1 MRDSHVGCVLYN
13 GKENH
18 YQIRSWIQI
27 MRNVRVLSNQDRACI
42 VGSPMHV
49 WWENCT
55 VRYILVLSD
64 YCSSPITNDYWN
76 SWIYIIR
83 NIFRHSIITAVSKLE
98 QLERLRSE
106 DTPRRPVITLT
117 IDQFILN
124 PKSILLI
131 SSYRIPSQKKV
142 KAEKIRKICEKI

>member
-1 MRDSHVGCVLYN
+1 MKHD
-13 GKENH
+13 
-18 YQIRSWIQI
+18 I
-27 MRNVRVLSNQDRACI
+27 
-42 VGSPMHV
+42 
-49 WWENCT
+49 
-55 VRYILVLSD
+55 
-64 YCSSPITNDYWN
+64 
-76 SWIYIIR
+76 IYLK
-83 NIFRHSIITAVSKLE
+83 HCKQGWSELE
-98 QLERLRSE
+98 QLQRLHSE

>member
-1 MRDSHVGCVLYN
+1 MSQTHARLLSVEKV
-13 GKENH
+13 
-18 YQIRSWIQI
+18 QIWPESTPNKRKQ
-27 MRNVRVLSNQDRACI
+27 
-42 VGSPMHV
+42 
-49 WWENCT
+49 
-55 VRYILVLSD
+55 
-64 YCSSPITNDYWN
+64 
-76 SWIYIIR
+76 
-83 NIFRHSIITAVSKLE
+83 LE

>member
-1 MRDSHVGCVLYN
+1 MNISGYIVINVNSIKTKCR
-13 GKENH
+13 KEW
-18 YQIRSWIQI
+18 Q
-27 MRNVRVLSNQDRACI
+27 
-42 VGSPMHV
+42 
-49 WWENCT
+49 
-55 VRYILVLSD
+55 
-64 YCSSPITNDYWN
+64 
-76 SWIYIIR
+76 
-83 NIFRHSIITAVSKLE
+83 LE

>member
-1 MRDSHVGCVLYN
+1 MLWN
-13 GKENH
+13 
-18 YQIRSWIQI
+18 
-27 MRNVRVLSNQDRACI
+27 
-42 VGSPMHV
+42 MH
-49 WWENCT
+49 
-55 VRYILVLSD
+55 
-64 YCSSPITNDYWN
+64 
-76 SWIYIIR
+76 
-83 NIFRHSIITAVSKLE
+83 KLE

-106 DTPRRPVITLT
+106 DTPRCPVISFT

>member
-1 MRDSHVGCVLYN
+1 MKFVKLKGFHRMFRIDPAAGIFLVFVCLQKSLCCPLEYHKSFAADISYN
-13 GKENH
+13 IIDMESLLKFHEGK
-18 YQIRSWIQI
+18 
-27 MRNVRVLSNQDRACI
+27 NQCQ
-42 VGSPMHV
+42 
-49 WWENCT
+49 
-55 VRYILVLSD
+55 
-64 YCSSPITNDYWN
+64 
-76 SWIYIIR
+76 
-83 NIFRHSIITAVSKLE
+83 LE